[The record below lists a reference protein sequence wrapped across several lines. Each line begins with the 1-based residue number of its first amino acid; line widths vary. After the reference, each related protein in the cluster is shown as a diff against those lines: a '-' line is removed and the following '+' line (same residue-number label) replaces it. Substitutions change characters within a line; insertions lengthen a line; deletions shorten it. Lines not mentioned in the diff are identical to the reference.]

1 MLNSENSANEAA
13 NSPSSS
19 TSKKFDDTQKSPNY
33 TKITLNYTD
42 DI

>member
-1 MLNSENSANEAA
+1 MLNSENSANDAA
-13 NSPSSS
+13 NFPSSS
-19 TSKKFDDTQKSPNY
+19 TYEKFDDTQNSPNY